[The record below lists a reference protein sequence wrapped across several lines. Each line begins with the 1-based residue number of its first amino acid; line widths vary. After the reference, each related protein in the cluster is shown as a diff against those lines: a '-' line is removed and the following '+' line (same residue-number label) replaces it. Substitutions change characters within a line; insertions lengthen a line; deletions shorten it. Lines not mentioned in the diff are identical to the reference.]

1 MTIDNPV
8 WRVNTAK
15 SLNRMIS
22 EMASIENVSV
32 KELQRL
38 QDHADLL
45 IQQAT
50 EIQSRVEL
58 TKHINSITIP
68 FTIVKE
74 KEYYLYEDDT
84 ISLIA
89 PHEWSKGPAKTIRQL
104 GDGSWEEV
112 VAC

>member
-1 MTIDNPV
+1 MTIDNPI

-22 EMASIENVSV
+22 EMAAIENVSV
-32 KELQRL
+32 KELQHL
-38 QDHADLL
+38 QEHADLL

-58 TKHINSITIP
+58 TKKIATINIP
-68 FTIVKE
+68 FHVVKE
-74 KEYYLYEDDT
+74 KEYYLYEDDVL
-84 ISLIA
+84 SLIA
-89 PHEWSKGPAKTIRQL
+89 PWEWDKGPARTVRQL

-112 VAC
+112 G

>member
-45 IQQAT
+45 IQQAS
-50 EIQSRVEL
+50 EIQSRVEI
-58 TKHINSITIP
+58 TKRINNITIP
-68 FTIVKE
+68 FRVVSE
-74 KEYYLYEDDT
+74 RRYYLYADDVL
-84 ISLIA
+84 SLVS
-89 PHEWSKGPAKTIRQL
+89 PDEWTKEESCICVRRL

-112 VAC
+112 TI

>member
-1 MTIDNPV
+1 MTIDNPI

-58 TKHINSITIP
+58 TKKIATINIP
-68 FTIVKE
+68 FHVVKE
-74 KEYYLYEDDT
+74 KEYYLYEDDVL
-84 ISLIA
+84 SLIA
-89 PHEWSKGPAKTIRQL
+89 PWEWDKGPARTVRQL

-112 VAC
+112 G

>member
-1 MTIDNPV
+1 MTIDNPI

-22 EMASIENVSV
+22 EMAAIENVSV
-32 KELQRL
+32 KELQHL
-38 QDHADLL
+38 QEHADLL

-58 TKHINSITIP
+58 TKKIATINIP
-68 FTIVKE
+68 FYVVKE
-74 KEYYLYEDDT
+74 KEYYLYEDDVL
-84 ISLIA
+84 SLIA
-89 PHEWSKGPAKTIRQL
+89 PWEWDKGPARTVRQL

-112 VAC
+112 G

>member
-1 MTIDNPV
+1 MTIDNPIR
-8 WRVNTAK
+8 RVNTAK

-22 EMASIENVSV
+22 EMAAIENVSV

-38 QDHADLL
+38 QEHADLL
-45 IQQAT
+45 IKQAS

-58 TKHINSITIP
+58 TKYINSITIP

-74 KEYYLYEDDT
+74 KEYYLYEDDVL
-84 ISLIA
+84 SLIA
-89 PHEWSKGPAKTIRQL
+89 PCEWDKGPARTVRQL

-112 VAC
+112 G

>member
-1 MTIDNPV
+1 MTIDNPI

-22 EMASIENVSV
+22 EMAAIENVSV

-38 QDHADLL
+38 QEHADLL

-58 TKHINSITIP
+58 TKKIATINIP
-68 FTIVKE
+68 FHVVKE
-74 KEYYLYEDDT
+74 KEYYLYEDDVL
-84 ISLIA
+84 SLIA
-89 PHEWSKGPAKTIRQL
+89 PWEWDKGPARTVRQL

-112 VAC
+112 G

>member
-1 MTIDNPV
+1 MTIDNPI

-22 EMASIENVSV
+22 EMAAIENVSV
-32 KELQRL
+32 KELQHL
-38 QDHADLL
+38 QEHADLL

-58 TKHINSITIP
+58 TKKIATINIP
-68 FTIVKE
+68 FHVVKE
-74 KEYYLYEDDT
+74 KEYYLYEDDVL
-84 ISLIA
+84 SLIA
-89 PHEWSKGPAKTIRQL
+89 PHEWSKGPARTVRQL

-112 VAC
+112 G

>member
-1 MTIDNPV
+1 
-8 WRVNTAK
+8 
-15 SLNRMIS
+15 MIS

-38 QDHADLL
+38 RDHADLL

-68 FTIVKE
+68 FIIVKE

-89 PHEWSKGPAKTIRQL
+89 PHEWSKGPARTVRQL

>member
-38 QDHADLL
+38 QEHADLL
-45 IQQAT
+45 IQQAS
-50 EIQSRVEL
+50 EIQSRV
-58 TKHINSITIP
+58 
-68 FTIVKE
+68 
-74 KEYYLYEDDT
+74 
-84 ISLIA
+84 
-89 PHEWSKGPAKTIRQL
+89 
-104 GDGSWEEV
+104 
-112 VAC
+112 

>member
-1 MTIDNPV
+1 MTIDNPI

-22 EMASIENVSV
+22 EMAAIENVSV

-58 TKHINSITIP
+58 TKKIATINIP
-68 FTIVKE
+68 FHVVKE
-74 KEYYLYEDDT
+74 KEYYLYEDDVL
-84 ISLIA
+84 SLIA
-89 PHEWSKGPAKTIRQL
+89 PWEWDKGPARTVRQL

-112 VAC
+112 G